1 MLNYVEVAPLFCS
14 VVYVGFSAV
23 LSFCVLPVSRL
34 CVSPLAV
41 YALVLRPAIGVET
54 SATAAPL
61 LSYVNV

>member
-1 MLNYVEVAPLFCS
+1 MLNYVEVAPLFYS

-41 YALVLRPAIGVET
+41 YALVLRPA
-54 SATAAPL
+54 P
-61 LSYVNV
+61 

>member
-41 YALVLRPAIGVET
+41 YALVLRPA
-54 SATAAPL
+54 PL
-61 LSYVNV
+61 ASNRQASKEKELGC